1 MADPQTQEDVDPQE
15 NPFAAI
21 PVEILVSVGK
31 ARPLI
36 RDLQGLGKNAVLPL
50 DKRIEDPVELFVG
63 DQLVARGRLE
73 EVEGD
78 DGGRLSVRL
87 TEILDLRSGQG

>member
-1 MADPQTQEDVDPQE
+1 MAENQNQEDTGGPE

-36 RDLQGLGKNAVLPL
+36 RDLQGLGENAVLPL

-63 DQLVARGRLE
+63 DQLVARGHLE
-73 EVEGD
+73 EVDGD
-78 DGGRLSVRL
+78 ESGQLSVRL
-87 TEILDLRSGQG
+87 TEILDLRSGQS